1 MLPGRKYTLDDIARI
16 LWKRK
21 LLMAGTFLAC
31 VFAGLCLARMQPDL
45 YRSETLVQV
54 LPQRVPDALVRPTVT
69 STVEERLKTITGVLR
84 SHTYLQEIIEEMHL
98 YPVER
103 QTKSI
108 DQVVEDMRD
117 DIAVEIGAVAGAR
130 RMPNEAVN
138 AFRVSF
144 VYADRPTALEV
155 TRQLTA
161 KLIDENTRMRGNLAE
176 ATNSFLQTQLTEA
189 RKNLELQEGKLESFR
204 QRHAGSLP
212 TQMDS
217 NMQQVQAIQL
227 QIQQVVESIARDRDS
242 RLMLERMYED
252 AKAQLETVQRMPVP
266 VAAQGG
272 DQTLVLSARQRLA
285 TARAQLEALQQRLTP
300 EHPDVVR
307 AMRQV
312 KELEAAAAQE
322 GEPNS
327 TDAGSGRSASA
338 DELSRRAAITER
350 KAQIDSLG
358 RQVAFKEQEERRL
371 RAQLAQFQSR
381 IESVPGIES
390 EYIRL
395 SRDYDTLNETYKSL
409 LAKSEDSKVS
419 ANLER
424 RQIGEQFRV
433 LDAPRVSDTPVSL
446 NRLKINMGGIA
457 GGVILAL
464 LLVGLLEFF
473 DTTFRT
479 DADIL
484 NALSLPVLATVPL
497 VPTPADTARAA
508 RKTRLVAATWAV
520 SMVLSGVAFW
530 QLQLWKYVV

>member
-16 LWKRK
+16 LWKRR

-31 VFAGLCLARMQPDL
+31 AFAALCIARIQPDL

-98 YPVER
+98 YPADRQSKSMDQIVEA
-103 QTKSI
+103 
-108 DQVVEDMRD
+108 MRG
-117 DIAVEIGAVAGAR
+117 DIAVDIGAVAGAR
-130 RMPNEAVN
+130 RMPNEPVN

-144 VYADRPTALEV
+144 VYGDRPTALEV

-189 RKNLELQEGKLESFR
+189 RKNLELQEAKLEMFR
-204 QRHAGSLP
+204 QRNAGRLP
-212 TQMDS
+212 SQMDS
-217 NMQQVQAIQL
+217 NMQQVQAVQT
-227 QIQQVVESIARDRDS
+227 QIQQVVESIARDRDR

-266 VAAQGG
+266 VSPQGG
-272 DQTLVLSARQRLA
+272 EQTVVLSPRQRLA

-307 AMRQV
+307 ATRQV
-312 KELEAAAAQE
+312 KELESAAAQE

-327 TDAGSGRSASA
+327 SDAGVGRTASQ
-338 DELSRRAAITER
+338 DELSRRAVMAER
-350 KAQIDSLG
+350 RAEIDSLG

-371 RAQLAQFQSR
+371 RGQLGEFQAR
-381 IESVPGIES
+381 IEAVPGIES
-390 EYIRL
+390 EYIKL
-395 SRDYDTLNETYKSL
+395 SRDYETQNDTYKAL

-457 GGVILAL
+457 AGIILAL

-497 VPTPADTARAA
+497 VPTPADTASATR
-508 RKTRLVAATWAV
+508 RTRLVAATWAV
-520 SMVLSGVAFW
+520 TMALSGVAFW